1 VDGEA
6 LTLVPVVTI
15 VLVLAVI
22 DKKQKMITSKITEV
36 RHDFLPEVTEV
47 LTLDVV
53 LVVDAVAVKVVAR
66 IRKKTREIYL

>member
-36 RHDFLPEVTEV
+36 RHDFFTRGHRG
-47 LTLDVV
+47 
-53 LVVDAVAVKVVAR
+53 VDTGR
-66 IRKKTREIYL
+66 GTRSRCCSRESSR